1 MQSLADRRLPAGYT
15 QTLSA
20 NSANDLADRLAIKY
34 HQALIP
40 LFDEL
45 KIAGADRS
53 KAGKCFL
60 RGGLSA
66 IFAEGF
72 DAPPLVSLT
81 IQSSLPGTDMFHS
94 LIYGHLGIA
103 GYFEPS
109 EVKRFQSARA

>member
-1 MQSLADRRLPAGYT
+1 MQSLADRPLPAGYT

-20 NSANDLADRLAIKY
+20 NSANDLANRLAIKY

-72 DAPPLVSLT
+72 NAPLVSLT

-94 LIYGHLGIA
+94 LIDGHLGIA
-103 GYFEPS
+103 GYYEPS
-109 EVKRFQSARA
+109 KVKRLQSARA